1 MRGHHVLAA
10 VTITVIVAGA
20 LAAGM
25 VAIEHPAGGQEV
37 DQSGHRTDLPQ
48 LRQQLNISQ
57 QVRQHVDAR
66 EVARPNPTLAQLA
79 RAIPAYVA
87 GLCALIVLG
96 SVLGLY
102 EMRPRSILVLLAV
115 IGGIVYKFYWRS

>member
-1 MRGHHVLAA
+1 MRRYHVLAA
-10 VTITVIVAGA
+10 VIIAGA

-25 VAIEHPAGGQEV
+25 VAMGHPAGGQEV
-37 DQSGHRTDLPQ
+37 DQNGHRTDLPQ

-66 EVARPNPTLAQLA
+66 EVARPNPTLAQFS
-79 RAIPAYVA
+79 RAVPAYVA
-87 GLCALIVLG
+87 GVCALIVLG
-96 SVLGLY
+96 GVLGLY